1 MNHGSGSGFAIS
13 VCRPR
18 VCNPSRR
25 RGEIA
30 CRVVTD
36 ELEHDGVP
44 LHVARDDGLDQRGKV
59 GVQSFLAGV
68 KKRGVC
74 VTKLW

>member
-1 MNHGSGSGFAIS
+1 M
-13 VCRPR
+13 
-18 VCNPSRR
+18 
-25 RGEIA
+25 
-30 CRVVTD
+30 VTD